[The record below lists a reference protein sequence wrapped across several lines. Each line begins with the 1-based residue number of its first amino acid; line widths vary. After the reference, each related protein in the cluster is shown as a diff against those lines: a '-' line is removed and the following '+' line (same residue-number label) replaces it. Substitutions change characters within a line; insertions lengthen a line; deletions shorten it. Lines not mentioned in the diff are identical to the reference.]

1 MMEKDFNPAIKAVQ
15 SLRKLSTDVR
25 SGNKKIRESDNEIK
39 RQIADA
45 GKLIFSSNDSIVI
58 NLWVSEKMT
67 LMENMTVLLEILQNV
82 EDKFRNKDCSGLM
95 EIWQSY
101 TYYKKNVIT
110 GLRELKKIGVIILM
124 LENLQKWATIWQLIS
139 ENLDMILS
147 TAETYK
153 LKLAI
158 MEVLRPEE
166 IDDLTMDI
174 LKYIPWN
181 YSDDEAYRY
190 EKEYLEG
197 YNGLKESQST
207 KKSLWDKVLDVLAGG
222 VEEAPAHKVQMRRW
236 MQGSVA

>member
-1 MMEKDFNPAIKAVQ
+1 MEKDFNPAIKAIQ

-25 SGNKKIRESDNEIK
+25 SGNKEIKERDDEIK

-58 NLWVSEKMT
+58 NLWVVEKMS
-67 LMENMTVLLEILQNV
+67 LMENTTVLLEILQNV
-82 EDKFRNKDCSGLM
+82 EYKLRTKDCSDLI

-110 GLRELKKIGVIILM
+110 SLGELKKIGVIILM
-124 LENLQKWATIWQLIS
+124 SENLQKWGNIWQLIS
-139 ENLDMILS
+139 ENLDVILS
-147 TAETYK
+147 IAETYK
-153 LKLAI
+153 LKLAM

-166 IDDLTMDI
+166 IDNLTMDI
-174 LKYIPWN
+174 LKHIPWN

-197 YNGLKESQST
+197 YNGLKEAQST
-207 KKSLWDKVLDVLAGG
+207 KKKLWDKVLDVLAGG
-222 VEEAPAHKVQMRRW
+222 VEEAPAHRVQMRRW
-236 MQGSVA
+236 MKDSPA